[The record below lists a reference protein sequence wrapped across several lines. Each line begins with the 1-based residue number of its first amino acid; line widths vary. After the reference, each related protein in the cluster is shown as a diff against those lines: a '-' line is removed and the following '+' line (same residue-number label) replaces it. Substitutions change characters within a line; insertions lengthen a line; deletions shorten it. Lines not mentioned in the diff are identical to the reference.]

1 MIEFKGK
8 GNSDAAVAAWE
19 KLLKLNPD
27 PPQKDKDQTEHLI
40 EAAKQSKATAAEK
53 Q

>member
-8 GNSDAAVAAWE
+8 GNSDAAVAARE
-19 KLLKLNPD
+19 KLLKLNPGL
-27 PPQKDKDQTEHLI
+27 PQKDKDKIEHLI
-40 EAAKQSKATAAEK
+40 EAAKQSKATAGEK